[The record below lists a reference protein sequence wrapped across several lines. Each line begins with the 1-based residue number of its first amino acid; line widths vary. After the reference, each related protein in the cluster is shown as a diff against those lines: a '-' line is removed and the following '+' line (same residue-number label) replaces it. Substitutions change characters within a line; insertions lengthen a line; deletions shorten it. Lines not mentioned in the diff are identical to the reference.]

1 MDPAMTARLNLDATV
16 NLPVGLSGDEGPD
29 GTGGELRA
37 VAIRKMTGREEALLT
52 DPKLRHNAGK
62 LITALL
68 TSCVSDQ
75 DGKPLEASLVRRLSS
90 ADRNFLLLELRRA
103 TFGDEMEAHY
113 RCPRCQGGTIVL
125 EDLGTIDVRDQ
136 EAGGGDIQ
144 VVLEDGFTDTDGQCH
159 RELVFALPTGEDE
172 EATGARRDANP
183 SRQRDALLSR
193 CLRQVG
199 ELEERRIRALGLRLL
214 AELSMSDRQ
223 LIRRTLD
230 AQAPGPDLTRSVICE
245 HCDEEFRTTLDMSH
259 FFPLG

>member
-1 MDPAMTARLNLDATV
+1 MTAQLHTGTTV
-16 NLPVGLSGDEGPD
+16 TLPVGLSRED
-29 GTGGELRA
+29 GADVRE

-68 TSCVSDQ
+68 ASCVSGQ
-75 DGKPLEASLVRRLSS
+75 DGKPLDASLVRGLSS

-113 RCPRCQGGTIVL
+113 RCPRCQGSTIVL
-125 EDLGTIDVRDQ
+125 EDLATIEVRDQ
-136 EAGGGDIQ
+136 ETGSGDIH
-144 VVLEDGFTDTDGQCH
+144 VLLEDGYTDTDGQCH

-172 EATGARRDANP
+172 EAAAARRDTNP
-183 SRQRDALLSR
+183 SRQRDALLAR
-193 CLRQVG
+193 CLRQAG
-199 ELEERRIRALGLRLL
+199 ELEERRIRALGVRLL

-230 AQAPGPDLTRSVICE
+230 SEAPGPDLTRGIVCE
-245 HCDEEFRTTLDMSH
+245 HCDEEYRTTLDMSH

>member
-1 MDPAMTARLNLDATV
+1 MTAQLNAPLSAAGTV
-16 NLPVGLSGDEGPD
+16 RLPVGYSAED
-29 GTGGELRA
+29 GELREAA
-37 VAIRKMTGREEALLT
+37 VRKMTGREEALLT
-52 DPKLRHNAGK
+52 DPKLRQNAGK

-68 TSCVSDQ
+68 ASCVSDP
-75 DGKPLEASLVRRLSS
+75 DGKPIDNSVIRGLSS

-113 RCPRCQGGTIVL
+113 RCPRCQGSTIVL
-125 EDLGTIDVRDQ
+125 EDLSTIEVRDL
-136 EAGGGDIQ
+136 ETATGGDDIH
-144 VVLEDGFTDTDGQCH
+144 VLLEDGFVDTDGQCH

-172 EATGARRDANP
+172 EAAGKRRDTNP
-183 SRQRDALLSR
+183 SRQRDALLAG
-193 CLRQVG
+193 CLLQVG
-199 ELEERRIRALGLRLL
+199 EMEERRVRALGVRVL

-230 AQAPGPDLTRSVICE
+230 EQAPGPDLTRLIVCE